1 MKLEKFL
8 VVVDPTHSE
17 HLALNRIVN
26 FASRK
31 RHSDM
36 CAHVFVGFEG
46 EDLSE
51 PDQPKDIVRG
61 RDWLGELLLPLE
73 NTGIKFTV
81 EQFWAQDWEN
91 SIINAARRTQADV
104 IVIPQSSATK
114 STSIMASIWSLLRN
128 SEIPVL
134 SIELGAPARR
144 ENILVAVNMQ
154 TTKDE
159 YDTLNRKVLL
169 HGQMVAEFYDAKL
182 HVVNAYHDNED
193 YPDRDKVKRIIDI
206 DRRDIH
212 VDMGTPEE
220 IIAKLTNQLQADLVI
235 IGTMARRGIRAA
247 LRKNTVE
254 RIIKKLTVDVL
265 TLNRLT

>member
-128 SEIPVL
+128 S
-134 SIELGAPARR
+134 
-144 ENILVAVNMQ
+144 
-154 TTKDE
+154 
-159 YDTLNRKVLL
+159 VLL